1 MLDKGK
7 VFCAFKYEA
16 KTMEALFYVSWRI
29 CLFDAVIN
37 CLKCHIDVCN
47 LISCTFL
54 LDVIAESVVNLLEG
68 LLGKPRNNFDV
79 ISISDFVFNSLS

>member
-1 MLDKGK
+1 MLDESK

-37 CLKCHIDVCN
+37 CLKCPIDVCN

-68 LLGKPRNNFDV
+68 LLGETKKQF
-79 ISISDFVFNSLS
+79 